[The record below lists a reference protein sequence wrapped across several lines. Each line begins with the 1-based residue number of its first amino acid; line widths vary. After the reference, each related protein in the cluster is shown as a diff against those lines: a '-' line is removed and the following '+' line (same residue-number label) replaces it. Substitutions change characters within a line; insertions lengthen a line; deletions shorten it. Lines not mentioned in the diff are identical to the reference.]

1 MESEK
6 YLEGRSMQRPSLFES
21 DEFIYWKNRFETYVK
36 SKDLDLWHVITD
48 GDFPPIQNNPETK
61 KDEIVPFHKQND
73 DLKKK
78 LAKNNKAKMVIYNAL
93 PRKEYERIFM
103 CQTAKEIWDTLL
115 ITHQGNN
122 QVKAN
127 KIDLLVQQYEQFMI
141 PKEESIDNA
150 FAKFNTIITSLK
162 ALDESF
168 SSKNCVRKFLRAL
181 HPKWRAKVMAI
192 EESKNLTTLSL
203 DELIGNLKVY
213 EEIIKKDSETVK
225 SKREQSRSIALKARK
240 ESSDDDSSTFDSE
253 DEEYVMAVRDF
264 KKFFKR
270 RGRFVRQP
278 YEERKSFQ
286 RNKDDKNGKGE
297 RKFFKCGDPNHLV
310 GECPKL
316 SRYQNQKAFVG
327 GSWSDSDED
336 EDEKTND
343 EKCLMAKASNEVL
356 SETEYFSDDQS
367 SLDENDLDSEYSR
380 LCKLGL
386 KVMAKNKTLKQA
398 KVELENEALELR
410 DKLSR
415 LEKGKEV
422 IEECKLCQ
430 DLKLENEKLRKE
442 ISRLNQFN
450 DSSHSLKKI
459 ISSQKTSGDKSGL
472 GFNFTKGSPSE
483 TKQVKFVKAQEVES
497 KEKLIE
503 SNPKFIL
510 INNTKIPIASDDV
523 VKRFYKPSL
532 KPGVGFTK
540 PTMRS
545 KTPPPRRNEN
555 SHPRSKTPQPRRDQG
570 DKIPKA
576 TTTDISLTKSYIP
589 KVSKIPG
596 ISPTI
601 AQFYKP
607 IENRNIHEG
616 RVVDQAYYKSNNIE
630 RLFTNIRFNCLFQ
643 INEPIVPRFIL
654 DFYSQV
660 TVQTDEYGYLVISFM
675 IQHEFITLT
684 LAQFG
689 QILKIPYN
697 GQAVFTNE
705 WDLASL
711 EYSRET
717 KGPYCTDLPTPNDI
731 RRLLELERVMIDRTI
746 KVKRLGGHRDHL
758 PACLARMLYCVVAE
772 EQYNLAYFFV
782 KRIQCVR
789 YTPTANLLYGMF
801 LTRLYR
807 YVMETY
813 LHLDNGIYD
822 IVDRVMRHLALKQT
836 RRPRSDRGKAH
847 HSVSSSSSHHQ
858 GTSSHQH
865 DDDDDDVQ
873 TSRASTPS
881 PTTYLNFLDPL
892 NYRNYQISS
901 ASEQTNETLFE

>member
-1 MESEK
+1 MI
-6 YLEGRSMQRPSLFES
+6 LE
-21 DEFIYWKNRFETYVK
+21 
-36 SKDLDLWHVITD
+36 
-48 GDFPPIQNNPETK
+48 
-61 KDEIVPFHKQND
+61 
-73 DLKKK
+73 
-78 LAKNNKAKMVIYNAL
+78 
-93 PRKEYERIFM
+93 
-103 CQTAKEIWDTLL
+103 
-115 ITHQGNN
+115 
-122 QVKAN
+122 
-127 KIDLLVQQYEQFMI
+127 
-141 PKEESIDNA
+141 EESIDNA

-162 ALDESF
+162 ALDEGF
-168 SSKNCVRKFLRAL
+168 SSKNCVRKFLMAPIT
-181 HPKWRAKVMAI
+181 PKWARKSPRI
-192 EESKNLTTLSL
+192 KESKNLTTLSL

-213 EEIIKKDSETVK
+213 EKVIKKDSKTVK

-240 ESSDDDSSTFDSE
+240 ESGDDDSSTSDSE
-253 DEEYVMAVRDF
+253 DEEYAIAVRDF

-278 YEERKSFQ
+278 HEERKSFQ

-297 RKFFKCGDPNHLV
+297 RKCFKCGDPNHLI
-310 GECPKL
+310 GECPKQ

-336 EDEKTND
+336 EEEKTND
-343 EKCLMAKASNEVL
+343 EKCLMVKASNEVL

-367 SLDENDLDSEYSR
+367 LLDENDLVSEYSR

-398 KVELENEALELR
+398 KIELENEALELK

-415 LEKGKEV
+415 LEKG
-422 IEECKLCQ
+422 
-430 DLKLENEKLRKE
+430 
-442 ISRLNQFN
+442 
-450 DSSHSLKKI
+450 
-459 ISSQKTSGDKSGL
+459 DK
-472 GFNFTKGSPSE
+472 
-483 TKQVKFVKAQEVES
+483 
-497 KEKLIE
+497 
-503 SNPKFIL
+503 
-510 INNTKIPIASDDV
+510 
-523 VKRFYKPSL
+523 
-532 KPGVGFTK
+532 
-540 PTMRS
+540 M
-545 KTPPPRRNEN
+545 
-555 SHPRSKTPQPRRDQG
+555 
-570 DKIPKA
+570 PKA

-684 LAQFG
+684 LARVCFG
-689 QILKIPYN
+689 FKFVKFLKNSITMSCRF
-697 GQAVFTNE
+697 AIFTNE

-717 KGPYCTDLPTPNDI
+717 EGPYCTDLLTPDDI
-731 RRLLELERVMIDRTI
+731 RRLLELERVMQWEELIREN
-746 KVKRLGGHRDHL
+746 VFGLGGHRDHL
-758 PACLARMLYCVVAE
+758 PACLAHMLYCVVAE

-782 KRIQCVR
+782 KRIQCAR
-789 YTPTANLLYGMF
+789 YTPTANLPYGMF

-807 YVMETY
+807 HVMEAY
-813 LHLDNGIYD
+813 PHLDNGIYD
-822 IVDRVMRHLALKQT
+822 IVDRVMRPLALKQT
-836 RRPRSDRGKAH
+836 RRPRSDRGKAR

-865 DDDDDDVQ
+865 DDDDDDDNVK

-881 PTTYLNFLDPL
+881 PTTYLNSLDPL
-892 NYRNYQISS
+892 NYQNYQMPS
-901 ASEQTNETLFE
+901 ASERTDETLFERQTALLNQTQQMHKEMRGGFKSFGKALKGVFSKKKK